1 MNALAVSSRQIYEES
16 RQEFDK
22 VVGHLDSEEARLKIH
37 SELERELEKMGRE
50 LMRKLLQEHPESR
63 GPGQCAQPV
72 KSKTAWR

>member
-22 VVGHLDSEEARLKIH
+22 VVGHLDSEEARMKTH

-50 LMRKLLQEHPESR
+50 LMRKVLQEHLESR
-63 GPGQCAQPV
+63 DPG
-72 KSKTAWR
+72 K